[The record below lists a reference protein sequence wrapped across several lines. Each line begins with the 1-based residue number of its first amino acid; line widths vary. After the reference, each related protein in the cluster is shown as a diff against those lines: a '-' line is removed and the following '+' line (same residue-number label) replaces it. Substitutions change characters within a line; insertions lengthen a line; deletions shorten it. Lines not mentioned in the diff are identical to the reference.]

1 VDLLKDLA
9 ILDNLLVAVDDLV
22 IPDTNIDVAVIE
34 EPVGIVV
41 EPLIVLRGDPPPPPD
56 VEGSMLEDVDGEFPS
71 T

>member
-9 ILDNLLVAVDDLV
+9 ILDTLLVAVDDLV

-41 EPLIVLRGDPPPPPD
+41 EPLIVLRGDPPPPRC
-56 VEGSMLEDVDGEFPS
+56 
-71 T
+71 